1 MKKTKIYGLSAA
13 LLCVSV
19 LPAAF
24 AEGTDTTELTEE
36 QQYQAWAE
44 AFLSEISPQK
54 GTITLPGGIATLEVP
69 ENFYY
74 LSPEDSARVLVEAW
88 GNPEDEL
95 NLGMLFPANYS
106 PLDMAAW
113 GVTIDYEA
121 EGYVSDEDAAD
132 IDYGDL
138 LKDMQ
143 GDTRDISKERVKM
156 GYEPIELVGWATPPS
171 YDPANH
177 KLYWAKEIKFGDAD
191 ENTLNYNVR
200 VLGRQGVLVMNF
212 VANMSQLGEIE
223 ASRDEVLALANFNDG
238 NKYSDFNPE
247 LDKVA
252 AYGIGG
258 LIAGKALA
266 KTGFLAAALI
276 LLKKF
281 WFIILLPFIWLKNL
295 IFRKKDA

>member
-44 AFLSEISPQK
+44 AFLSEINPQK

-295 IFRKKDA
+295 IFRKKDV

>member
-13 LLCVSV
+13 LLCVSF
-19 LPAAF
+19 LPASF
-24 AEGTDTTELTEE
+24 AEEDATELTEE

-44 AFLSEISPQK
+44 AFLSEINPQK

-106 PLDMAAW
+106 PLDMSAW

-121 EGYVSDEDAAD
+121 EGHVSDEDAAD

-177 KLYWAKEIKFGDAD
+177 KLYWAKEIKFGDSD

-200 VLGRQGVLVMNF
+200 VLGRQGVLVLNF

-223 ASRDEVLALANFNDG
+223 ASRDEVLALANFSEG

-247 LDKVA
+247 YDKVA

-281 WFIILLPFIWLKNL
+281 WFILLLPFIWLKNL

>member
-24 AEGTDTTELTEE
+24 AEGTDTTEQTEE

-295 IFRKKDA
+295 IFRKKDV